1 LYRAALGTL
10 LVSRAEGFGYPVLE
24 AMAAGCAVI
33 ASNTSSLPEVAG
45 DAALLVDPESPA
57 QIAHAITVLAHDPER
72 RRELISRGAEH
83 VHKFSIEAQARGTL
97 AAYRAV
103 LARTKV
109 RQRRSTAAIENAT
122 LCDSRRN
129 PSSTD

>member
-1 LYRAALGTL
+1 
-10 LVSRAEGFGYPVLE
+10 VLE

-72 RRELISRGAEH
+72 RRELVSRGTQH
-83 VHKFSIEAQARGTL
+83 VHKFSLQAQARGTL
-97 AAYRAV
+97 AAYRAI
-103 LARTKV
+103 LART
-109 RQRRSTAAIENAT
+109 RRAAGRMSVAAAI
-122 LCDSRRN
+122 S
-129 PSSTD
+129 